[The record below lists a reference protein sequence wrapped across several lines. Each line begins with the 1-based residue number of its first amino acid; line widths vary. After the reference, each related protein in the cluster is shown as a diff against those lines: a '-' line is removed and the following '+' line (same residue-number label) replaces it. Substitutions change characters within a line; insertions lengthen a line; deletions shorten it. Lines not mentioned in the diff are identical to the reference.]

1 MVGRSLEIWSS
12 EMDLREDTLSEVS
25 SGNFGMAI
33 VVVRTCYLLLFET
46 GVGTFTVVVLIDRS
60 VGA

>member
-1 MVGRSLEIWSS
+1 
-12 EMDLREDTLSEVS
+12 MDLKEDTLSEVS
-25 SGNFGMAI
+25 SGSFGMAI